1 MHPINLEAEA
11 TRLRTLGSDF
21 EDLHS
26 NVLHLRLKPGADTR
40 QKIATVIVTTNR
52 LAERALEQL
61 EALARSQYTAVPGS
75 RPSLEAMTSVVHA
88 ATTAAGG
95 LAAALSENPAGGV
108 PYPGSST
115 NQDTKYKTA
124 PSAIPK
130 HLAEAAHQLDLA
142 FTGCYHLARSIP
154 RDLQQ
159 HSGQQHAV
167 TAPKLSARQY
177 ETLVRLSE
185 GGGRL
190 YNGAR
195 SYRGRAIDGNGRT
208 VNQATLAVL
217 TKHALVVVNT
227 STSLFTGQRLVVT
240 EAGRQAITAYAPSAS
255 PVRPVAPADTA
266 TVRRTR

>member
-1 MHPINLEAEA
+1 MQPINLETEV

-26 NVLHLRLKPGADTR
+26 DVLHLRPKPGADAR
-40 QKIATVIVTTNR
+40 QKITTAIVTTNQ
-52 LAERALEQL
+52 LVGRALERL
-61 EALARSQYTAVPGS
+61 EALAGSQYTAVPGS
-75 RPSLEAMTSVVHA
+75 RPSLEAMVSVVHA

-108 PYPGSST
+108 PYSGSST

-124 PSAIPK
+124 SSALPE
-130 HLAEAAHQLDLA
+130 HLTEAAHQLNLA
-142 FTGCYHLARSIP
+142 FTGCYYLARSIP
-154 RDLQQ
+154 RDLQH

-167 TAPKLSARQY
+167 TAVKLSAGQY

-185 GGGRL
+185 GGGRV
-190 YNGAR
+190 YTGTRHNY
-195 SYRGRAIDGNGRT
+195 SRATDGNGRT
-208 VNQATLAVL
+208 VNQATLRVL
-217 TKHALVVVNT
+217 TKHALVEVDT

-240 EAGRQAITAYAPSAS
+240 EAGRQAIAAYEPSAS
-255 PVRPVAPADTA
+255 PVRPAAPASTT

>member
-1 MHPINLEAEA
+1 MQPIGLETEI

-26 NVLHLRLKPGADTR
+26 DVLHLRLRPGADAR
-40 QKIATVIVTTNR
+40 QKITTAIMTTNR
-52 LAERALEQL
+52 LVGRALERL

-75 RPSLEAMTSVVHA
+75 RPSLEAMASVVHA

-130 HLAEAAHQLDLA
+130 HLAEAAHQLNLA

-154 RDLQQ
+154 RDFQQ
-159 HSGQQHAV
+159 HSGQQHAL
-167 TAPKLSARQY
+167 TAPKLSAGQY

-185 GGGRL
+185 GDGKVRS
-190 YNGAR
+190 GAR
-195 SYRGRAIDGNGRT
+195 SDSRATDGNGRT
-208 VNQATLAVL
+208 VNRATLGVL
-217 TKHALVVVNT
+217 IKHALVVVDT
-227 STSLFTGQRLVVT
+227 STSLYTGQRLLVT
-240 EAGRQAITAYAPSAS
+240 EAGRQAIAAYEPSAS
-255 PVRPVAPADTA
+255 PVRPAAPADTA